1 MWVLAPIWVLA
12 QTPFSGTLAYEA
24 RGVNDPASG
33 YTGRWVSDGNAHLLT
48 SEMTMQ
54 GQPVTITLLAPN
66 DREGTF
72 LLDYAARQA
81 LTLVPAKGA
90 PAPPKP
96 TIEWTDETREI
107 LGYRCR
113 KLLLTTPKGLKK
125 HCWVHEGIR
134 VDFSRLLVAGGE
146 RSELAQAGVNGLL
159 FEELTLSEGGS
170 YVVTFRLT
178 VVQESRPDAA
188 LLRFP
193 AGFTALRPEDL
204 AAPSV
209 R

>member
-1 MWVLAPIWVLA
+1 LWVALPLWVVA
-12 QTPFSGTLAYEA
+12 QSPFRGTLAYEA
-24 RGVNDPASG
+24 RGANDVASA
-33 YTGRWVSDGNAHLLT
+33 YTGRWVTDGSAHLLT
-48 SEMTMQ
+48 SEMLMQ
-54 GQPVTITLLAPN
+54 GQPVNITLLAPI

-72 LLDYAARQA
+72 LLDYAAKQA
-81 LTLVPAKGA
+81 LTLVPAAGA
-90 PAPPKP
+90 PAPTKP
-96 TIEWTDETREI
+96 TIEWTEEWREI

-113 KLLLTTPKGLKK
+113 KLLLTTPKGVKK
-125 HCWVHEGIR
+125 QCWVHTALT

-178 VVQESRPDAA
+178 LVQESRPDAG
-188 LLRFP
+188 LLQLP
-193 AGFTALRPEDL
+193 LGFTVLRPEDL
-204 AAPSV
+204 DPPTV